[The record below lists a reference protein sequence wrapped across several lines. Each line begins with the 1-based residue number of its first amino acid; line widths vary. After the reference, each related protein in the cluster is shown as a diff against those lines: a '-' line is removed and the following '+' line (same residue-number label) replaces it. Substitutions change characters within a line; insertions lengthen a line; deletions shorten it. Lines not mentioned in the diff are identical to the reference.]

1 MTATVNGRRGVAHRS
16 ALIAGVVGVALA
28 ALIALFAFSPKG
40 ETDDQNRGSPLE
52 GKLAPALTG
61 TDIDGQPFDL
71 DRYRGQWV
79 LVNYFATWCPPC
91 VAEHPQLVSLS
102 EGGVDPGP
110 AGERRLRRHGRQREA
125 VLLRTRWHLAGP
137 GVGNRQGRARLR
149 RREAARVLPDR
160 PQREGG
166 QEAHQRDHRARRSR
180 TSSPRSRARDG
191 RCRDRL
197 ADATASDS
205 TGGGGS

>member
-1 MTATVNGRRGVAHRS
+1 VTAPVKGRRGVVHRS
-16 ALIAGVVGVALA
+16 ALIAGVVGIALA

-102 EGGVDPGP
+102 QGGSIPVQLVSVAFDDTADNVKQFFSERGGTWPVLVSGTGKAALDYGVVKLPESYLIDPSGKVVRKLIN
-110 AGERRLRRHGRQREA
+110 GI
-125 VLLRTRWHLAGP
+125 
-137 GVGNRQGRARLR
+137 
-149 RREAARVLPDR
+149 
-160 PQREGG
+160 
-166 QEAHQRDHRARRSR
+166 
-180 TSSPRSRARDG
+180 
-191 RCRDRL
+191 
-197 ADATASDS
+197 TASEVEDIIAEES
-205 TGGGGS
+205 GS